1 MIFISLHIKACFVN
15 HFTIT
20 YQMSCKRRR
29 CSTESF
35 NWTDWI
41 NWSLGG
47 VKYIQSGASSRAKH
61 GGAYFSAVYG
71 SIEDPMAAPG
81 PYENLGPPFLGG
93 SAQPVTFVLPLTH
106 AHTASAP
113 QRALQQDL
121 FWNRSNVFVTKQI
134 HETCFRTN
142 PAGMPIDER

>member
-1 MIFISLHIKACFVN
+1 MCYFIPKLSE
-15 HFTIT
+15 IT
-20 YQMSCKRRR
+20 KCVCLKLQ
-29 CSTESF
+29 
-35 NWTDWI
+35 N
-41 NWSLGG
+41 
-47 VKYIQSGASSRAKH
+47 VQSGASSQAKH

-93 SAQPVTFVLPLTH
+93 SAQPVTFVLPLTN

-142 PAGMPIDER
+142 PAGVPIDER

>member
-1 MIFISLHIKACFVN
+1 MLGTKDCHGFRVSIVRIVISVSN
-15 HFTIT
+15 V
-20 YQMSCKRRR
+20 S
-29 CSTESF
+29 
-35 NWTDWI
+35 
-41 NWSLGG
+41 SLWDCL
-47 VKYIQSGASSRAKH
+47 QSGASSQAKH

-71 SIEDPMAAPG
+71 SIEDPLAAPG

>member
-1 MIFISLHIKACFVN
+1 MDEVFVRIGVSQFYSSLMLIV
-15 HFTIT
+15 FT
-20 YQMSCKRRR
+20 QS
-29 CSTESF
+29 SF
-35 NWTDWI
+35 LN
-41 NWSLGG
+41 
-47 VKYIQSGASSRAKH
+47 VQSGASSQAKH

-71 SIEDPMAAPG
+71 SIEDPLAAPG

>member
-1 MIFISLHIKACFVN
+1 MKFSVFSESNGSNKKNGNCLKKKTSPAAGQLATSCACL
-15 HFTIT
+15 
-20 YQMSCKRRR
+20 Y
-29 CSTESF
+29 
-35 NWTDWI
+35 WTTSPL
-41 NWSLGG
+41 NYL
-47 VKYIQSGASSRAKH
+47 QSGASSQAKH

-71 SIEDPMAAPG
+71 SIEDPLAAPG

>member
-1 MIFISLHIKACFVN
+1 MFFLIFLLNFSATDFSATLSLLISPTQVTGSHQL
-15 HFTIT
+15 TG
-20 YQMSCKRRR
+20 R
-29 CSTESF
+29 
-35 NWTDWI
+35 
-41 NWSLGG
+41 
-47 VKYIQSGASSRAKH
+47 IQSGASSQAKH
-61 GGAYFSAVYG
+61 GGAYFLAVYG
-71 SIEDPMAAPG
+71 SIEDLLAAPG

-142 PAGMPIDER
+142 PAGMPMTHQTVFMMCTTFTSA